1 MALSG
6 SFSGSI
12 RRGYSIRV
20 DWTAT
25 QDYGAN
31 TSTITCKL
39 YMINDYAL
47 YIGAR
52 TNSITIA
59 GQKFTLS
66 SSAINTTGSHY
77 IGQASK
83 TITHNS
89 DGSSPTVTISAV
101 FNIAATL
108 SGVYF
113 ENITA
118 SGTAVFNT
126 IPRASRV
133 SLSYT
138 SPATIA
144 KTAITIKTNRK
155 STSFTHNIS
164 YEFEGKVGEVIATG
178 VGDSVVWTPPDGL
191 YSYIPD
197 KASGN
202 CIITCNT
209 YSSGTKIGSST
220 ASLTIQV
227 DRDKYKPTVVSW
239 NITEGNEAVKAIGF
253 AENEFIDKT
262 STIKVSVTGLATYKS
277 ASFSNLAFGVGDVT
291 VESKD
296 KNGVTVNKPSINAY
310 GDIDSGILIIDSRGL
325 INSYIKKIKIYP
337 YALPI
342 DRSSVQRLNNYEEQ
356 TTINPNVEISVFGN
370 KHGTLSYKYRYYQ
383 KNAFPPAYTDF
394 SGLKLSGNIVTG
406 DAVNLRLDN
415 TKEWTVDLQF
425 SDGLNTVTRSV
436 TVSRGI
442 PLFFMNSETG
452 DLEVYGS
459 VISRVITDTYTE
471 NGIAVEIVKCNRIC
485 QILIRSDQSKI
496 PNCDAWNESRIL
508 TLPVKYR
515 PQTYLIQNF
524 IGDQSEQYADLVN
537 SQYWTVMYPDGR
549 INIACRNKAFKTATS
564 NYSWRF
570 SATYITAE

>member
-25 QDYGAN
+25 QNYGAN

-66 SSAINTTGSHY
+66 SGAINTTGSHY
-77 IGQASK
+77 IGQAVKS
-83 TITHNS
+83 ITHNS
-89 DGSSPTVTISAV
+89 DGSSPKVTISAV

-126 IPRASRV
+126 IPRASQV
-133 SLSYT
+133 SVNGYT
-138 SPATIA
+138 YPATIGDTV
-144 KTAITIKTNRK
+144 KINTNRK
-155 STSFTHNIS
+155 SSSFVHTLSFS
-164 YEFEGKVGEVIATG
+164 YEGLSEEIAKNIT
-178 VGDSVVWTPPDGL
+178 DFYNWT
-191 YSYIPD
+191 IPD
-197 KASGN
+197 KLYQQIPNKRYGN
-202 CIITCNT
+202 SVITCKT
-209 YSSGTKIGSST
+209 YSGGTLIGTSQT
-220 ASLTIQV
+220 PLEIWA
-227 DRDKYKPTVVSW
+227 DNDKYKPTITSW
-239 NITEGNEAVKAIGF
+239 DIQEQNEAVKKIGL
-253 AENEFIDKT
+253 AANEFIDKT
-262 STIKVSVTGLATYKS
+262 STLRANIVGLTTYKS
-277 ASFSNLAFGVGDVT
+277 ASLNGLVFAVGDAQT
-291 VESKD
+291 ESKD
-296 KNGVTVNKPSINAY
+296 RTGATMIKPSIN
-310 GDIDSGILIIDSRGL
+310 ISGIIDAGVLIVDSRSNF
-325 INSYIKKIKIYP
+325 NSYLKKIKVYSYNVP
-337 YALPI
+337 Q
-342 DRSSVQRLNNYEEQ
+342 DKTVVERLNNYEEQ
-356 TTINPNVEISVFGN
+356 TTITPHVEISTFEG
-370 KHGTLSYKYRYYQ
+370 KHGELVYKYRYYQ
-383 KNAFPPAYTDF
+383 KYSSPPEYSDF
-394 SGLKLSGNIVTG
+394 TGLTLSGNKVTG
-406 DAVNLRLDN
+406 DTVNLRLDN
-415 TKEWTVDLQF
+415 TKEWIVDLQF

-436 TVSRGI
+436 AVSRGI

-452 DLEVYGS
+452 DFEVYGS
-459 VISRVITDTYTE
+459 VISKVITDTYSE
-471 NGIAVEIVKCNRIC
+471 KGITVDIVKSGRIC

-496 PNCDAWNESRIL
+496 PNCAAWNESVIL
-508 TLPVKYR
+508 TLPAKYR

-549 INIACRNKAFKTATS
+549 ISIACRNKAFKTATS

>member
-25 QDYGAN
+25 QNYGAN

-66 SSAINTTGSHY
+66 SGAINTTGSHY
-77 IGQASK
+77 IGQAVK
-83 TITHNS
+83 TIAHNS
-89 DGSSPTVTISAV
+89 DGSSPKVTISAV

-126 IPRASRV
+126 IPRASQV
-133 SLSYT
+133 SVSYS
-138 SPATIA
+138 SPAIIA
-144 KTAITIKTNRK
+144 KTPITIKTNRK

-197 KASGN
+197 KISGS
-202 CIITCNT
+202 CTITCNT
-209 YSSGTKIGSST
+209 YSSGVKIGSSSST
-220 ASLTIQV
+220 LSIRADT
-227 DRDKYKPTVVSW
+227 DKYKPTITSW
-239 NITEGNEAVKAIGF
+239 EISERNELVKKIGL
-253 AENEFIDKT
+253 AANEFIDKT
-262 STIKVSVTGLATYKS
+262 STLRANIVGLTTYKS
-277 ASFSNLAFGVGDVT
+277 ASFDALAFLVGDAQT
-291 VESKD
+291 ESKD
-296 KNGVTVNKPSINAY
+296 RTGATMIKPSINIS
-310 GDIDSGILIIDSRGL
+310 GIIDAGILIVDSRGNF
-325 INSYIKKIKIYP
+325 NSYLKKIKVYSYNVP
-337 YALPI
+337 Q
-342 DRSSVQRLNNYEEQ
+342 DKTVVERLNNYEEQ
-356 TTINPNVEISVFGN
+356 TTITPGVEISTFGG
-370 KHGTLSYKYRYYQ
+370 KHGELVYTYRYYQ
-383 KNAFPPAYTDF
+383 KYSSPPEYSDF
-394 SGLKLSGNIVTG
+394 TGLTLSGNKVTG
-406 DAVNLRLDN
+406 DTVNLRLDN
-415 TKEWTVDLQF
+415 TKEWIVDLQF

-459 VISRVITDTYTE
+459 VISKVITDTYTE
-471 NGIAVEIVKCNRIC
+471 NGITVNIVKSNRIC
-485 QILIRSDQSKI
+485 QILINSNQSKI
-496 PNCDAWNESRIL
+496 PNCAAWNESVIL
-508 TLPVKYR
+508 TLPAKYR

-537 SQYWTVMYPDGR
+537 SQYWIVMYPDGK
-549 INIACRNKAFKTATS
+549 INIACRNKAFNTAPS
-564 NYSWRF
+564 NYGWRF

>member
-133 SLSYT
+133 SLSYA
-138 SPATIA
+138 SAATIG
-144 KTAITIKTNRK
+144 KTLITIKTNRK
-155 STSFTHNIS
+155 SSSFSHTIKFS
-164 YEFEGKVGEVIATG
+164 FEGLSETIATG
-178 VGDSVVWTPPDGL
+178 VTDSYAWTAPEKL
-191 YSYIPD
+191 YKQIPNR
-197 KASGN
+197 ANGN
-202 CIITCNT
+202 CTITCET
-209 YSSGTKIGSST
+209 YSGSKYIGSSQ
-220 ASLTIQV
+220 ASLVIWA
-227 DRDKYKPTVVSW
+227 DNERYKPTIINW
-239 NITEGNEAVKAIGF
+239 NIVEGNEAVKKIGL
-253 AENEFIDKT
+253 ASDEFIDRT
-262 STIKVSVTGLATYKS
+262 SIFKATVKGLATYQYATFK
-277 ASFSNLAFGVGDVT
+277 LMLFGVGDAY
-291 VESKD
+291 VEGSSK
-296 KNGVTVNKPSINAY
+296 TEITLNKPSTNA
-310 GDIDSGILIIDSRGL
+310 SGIANSVLTILDSRGSTG
-325 INSYIKKIKIYP
+325 IYNKNVKIYP
-337 YALPI
+337 YSLPL
-342 DRSSVQRLNNYEEQ
+342 DRTSVQRLNNYEEQ
-356 TTINPNVEISVFGN
+356 TTINPNVEISVFGD

-383 KNAFPPAYTDF
+383 KNASPPDYTDF

-496 PNCDAWNESRIL
+496 PNCDAWNESTIL

-570 SATYITAE
+570 SATYIAAE